1 MGGGTL
7 GEVQDGLGDPR
18 GGPGQVGD
26 TQGGL
31 GLVGGPSGMSR
42 TGRGTLPEVQKRVG
56 DTRGG
61 PGRVGGPSWRS
72 GSGRKTLPKFWDG
85 SGTVSGDET
94 GWSTLEEVRK
104 GTGDHPIDPGRL

>member
-1 MGGGTL
+1 MGG
-7 GEVQDGLGDPR
+7 GDPR
-18 GGPGQVGD
+18 GGPGRVGDPRGGPGRVGD

-31 GLVGGPSGMSR
+31 GLVGGPSEMSR

-85 SGTVSGDET
+85 SGTVSEDGT